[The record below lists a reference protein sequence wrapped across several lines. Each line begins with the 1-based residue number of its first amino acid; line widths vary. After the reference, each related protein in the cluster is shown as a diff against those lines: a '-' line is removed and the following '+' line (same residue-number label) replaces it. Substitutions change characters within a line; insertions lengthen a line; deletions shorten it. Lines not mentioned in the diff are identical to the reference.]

1 MNDSDSENDEY
12 IMYYDDLDYGMKA
25 VTAFISMV
33 TDTKKKVDRELKDLE
48 RIKNNI
54 IERYEKKENNEQ
66 EKKTDKGTTPEES
79 VFVCGSCHKWTSQ
92 QQTIMLVV

>member
-12 IMYYDDLDYGMKA
+12 FMYYDDLDYGMKA
-25 VTAFISMV
+25 VTAFISLV

-54 IERYEKKENNEQ
+54 IERYEQKENDAQ
-66 EKKTDKGTTPEES
+66 EEKTDRGNTPEES
-79 VFVCGSCHKWTSQ
+79 VFMCGSCKR
-92 QQTIMLVV
+92 